1 MIALKNNLLLILTFL
16 FFPIAI
22 AQAQNVEIDYP
33 ESVLEEEEFK
43 VVYSIY
49 SKLPFADIPELETT
63 KGLVQL
69 SKPQMQLA
77 EPSFLTR
84 GYYHLFVNVVFKAP
98 KEGKYKIPSIKVRIG
113 RAIIKSDARYIK
125 VLALP
130 DFDEIDVF
138 AEVEPTKHSIGIGDK
153 VEVKYK
159 LYSTE
164 KVSDILSIK
173 LPEMRNFNI
182 YDITP
187 RRIVPEEERLKG
199 KDYYVYTFRILQ
211 MEAKALGSGNFGEGM
226 IEVKYALP
234 TGRVYANMFGE
245 AIPEQ
250 VVKNIVCEIPSS
262 SYKVHNMITM

>member
-1 MIALKNNLLLILTFL
+1 MVLKNNLLLILTFL
-16 FFPIAI
+16 FFPIALV
-22 AQAQNVEIDYP
+22 QAQNVEIDYP
-33 ESVLEEEEFK
+33 ESVLEDEEFK

-49 SKLPFADIPELETT
+49 SKLPFADVPELETT

-69 SKPQMQLA
+69 SKPTMQLA

-84 GYYHLFVNVVFKAP
+84 GYYHLLVNVVFKAS

-113 RAIIKSDARYIK
+113 RAIIKSDARFIK

-138 AEVEPTKHSIGIGDK
+138 AEVEPTKQSIGVGDK

-164 KVSDILSIK
+164 KVSDILSIN

-182 YDITP
+182 YDVTP
-187 RRIVPEEERLKG
+187 KRIVPEEEHLKG

-211 MEAKALGSGNFGEGM
+211 MEATALGSGNFGEGR
-226 IEVKYALP
+226 IELKYALP

-245 AIPEQ
+245 AVPEL
-250 VVKNIVCEIPSS
+250 VVKNIVCDIPSS
-262 SYKVHNMITM
+262 SYKVHNLITL